1 MDPFLLTAIGSA
13 AMAAAALITS
23 IANYRQRKA
32 GAEKTS
38 AEGWSMLID
47 QMGKRIAAQDVRLS
61 AQQERIGVLESKVV
75 DLTTERD
82 SLREQVKERD
92 GKIASLEARVDL
104 LTKQIVA
111 LRHRPFDAGAWQ
123 ADRYCRSPL
132 SLRGQA
138 ARPL

>member
-1 MDPFLLTAIGSA
+1 
-13 AMAAAALITS
+13 
-23 IANYRQRKA
+23 
-32 GAEKTS
+32 
-38 AEGWSMLID
+38 MLID

-111 LRHRPFDAGAWQ
+111 LGHRPFDAGA
-123 ADRYCRSPL
+123 
-132 SLRGQA
+132 
-138 ARPL
+138 